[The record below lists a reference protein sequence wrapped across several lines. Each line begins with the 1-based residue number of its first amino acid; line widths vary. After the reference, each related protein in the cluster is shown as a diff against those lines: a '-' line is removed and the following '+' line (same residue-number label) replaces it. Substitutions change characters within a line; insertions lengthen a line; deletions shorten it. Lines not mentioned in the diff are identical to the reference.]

1 VACHGVGIKF
11 GEFRSAMG
19 DSFQF
24 IDIIFFAMIAAFLV
38 LRLRSVL
45 GKRTGNEKPRRTPF
59 DARTPEGQARDDNV
73 IDLPGRRDTDGDGAE
88 DEDRVRVRPASAW
101 DQGGQG
107 VTSGVEAVQAADPSF
122 DPESFLGGARAA
134 FEMIVEAFAKGDKET
149 LRPLLSDQ
157 VFEGFANA
165 IDERNSAGESM
176 ETELLG
182 FKKIAIAEAGLSGRV
197 ANVTVRFDTDQVN
210 VVRDRDG
217 TVVDGDPEHIA
228 RVTDLW
234 TFARDTGSR
243 DPNWALVATRTP
255 DDD

>member
-1 VACHGVGIKF
+1 
-11 GEFRSAMG
+11 MD

-59 DARTPEGQARDDNV
+59 DAQANQRQARDDNV
-73 IDLPGRRDTDGDGAE
+73 IDLPGRRESQAE
-88 DEDRVRVRPASAW
+88 TPDDESGVPVRPSPGAASSHLP
-101 DQGGQG
+101 G
-107 VTSGVEAVQAADPSF
+107 VDAVHAADHDF
-122 DPESFLGGARAA
+122 DPDVFLGGARAA
-134 FEMIVEAFAKGDKET
+134 FEMIVDAFARGDKDA
-149 LRPLLSDQ
+149 LRPLLADQ
-157 VFEGFANA
+157 VFEGFATA
-165 IDERNSAGESM
+165 IDEREAAGETM

-182 FKKIAIAEAGLSGRV
+182 FKSISIVEAGVVDRV
-197 ANVTVRFDTDQVN
+197 ASVTVQFETDQVN

-217 TVVDGDPEHIA
+217 AVTDGDADHIA
-228 RVTDLW
+228 RVIDIW

-255 DDD
+255 DDDD

>member
-1 VACHGVGIKF
+1 
-11 GEFRSAMG
+11 MG

-59 DARTPEGQARDDNV
+59 DAQANQRQARDDNV
-73 IDLPGRRDTDGDGAE
+73 IDLPGRRESRAE
-88 DEDRVRVRPASAW
+88 APDDE
-101 DQGGQG
+101 
-107 VTSGVEAVQAADPSF
+107 SGVSARPSPTAASSHLPGVDAVRAADHDF
-122 DPESFLGGARAA
+122 DPEVFLGGARAA
-134 FEMIVEAFAKGDKET
+134 FEMIVEAFARGDKDA
-149 LRPLLSDQ
+149 LRPLLADQ
-157 VFEGFANA
+157 VFEGFAAA
-165 IDERNSAGESM
+165 IGEREAAGETM

-182 FKKIAIAEAGLSGRV
+182 FKSISIVEAGVVDRV
-197 ANVTVRFDTDQVN
+197 ASVTVQFETDQVN
-210 VVRDRDG
+210 VVRDSDG
-217 TVVDGDPEHIA
+217 AVTDGDADHIA
-228 RVTDLW
+228 RVTDIW

>member
-1 VACHGVGIKF
+1 MSRATF
-11 GEFRSAMG
+11 TRTRDQAGEFRSTMG

-45 GKRTGNEKPRRTPF
+45 GKRTGNEKPRRPPF
-59 DARTPEGQARDDNV
+59 DAGSGRREARDDNV
-73 IDLPGRRDTDGDGAE
+73 IDLPGRRGAE
-88 DEDRVRVRPASAW
+88 DDA
-101 DQGGQG
+101 D
-107 VTSGVEAVQAADPSF
+107 EAAAAAGDSRAAAMAPGLDAVMRADPSF
-122 DPESFLGGARAA
+122 DPEAFLGGARGA
-134 FEMIVEAFAKGDKET
+134 FEMIVTAFAKGDKAT
-149 LRPLLSDQ
+149 LQPLLAED
-157 VFEGFANA
+157 VFEGFAGA
-165 IDERNSAGESM
+165 IDERESAGESM

-182 FKKIAIAEAGLSGRV
+182 LKSLSITEGRMDGSV
-197 ANVTVRFDTDQVN
+197 AQVTVEFVSEQVN

-217 TVVDGDPEHIA
+217 TVVDGDPERIA

-243 DPNWALVATRTP
+243 DPNWSLVATRTP